1 MLERAMLSLTFQVV
15 SLALLLMTSGCSALV
30 SSSGPRETTSSTTL
44 SSRLNQLASSMRFVE
59 RKQPTHNKIWRP
71 DLAVLPFANI
81 ESDRVQLYN
90 IRDCEYRT
98 EEDYDIRHFNRQVML
113 SDVQSVDFIVVPFTN
128 TPIIAHTMLSFG
140 LKSGE
145 YIVFSVE
152 ARLEPNEKYQLV
164 AGSSNEYELMWIVG
178 TERDLI
184 RLRTEVR
191 KVDVYLYRTKA
202 APEQVQKV
210 FLGAVARVNEIARQ
224 PEFYD
229 VITNNCTTNIVDL
242 VNQLRPG
249 AIPADLRVVLPGHS
263 DRMAYDLGLLA
274 AEGPFEQIK
283 AASKINLLANLH
295 AHDPNFSQAIRP
307 H

>member
-1 MLERAMLSLTFQVV
+1 MRPTQLQLV
-15 SLALLLMTSGCSALV
+15 SLAFLVVTSGCSSLV
-30 SSSGPRETTSSTTL
+30 STTSSSASTSGNTP
-44 SSRLNQLASSMRFVE
+44 SSRIQRLASNVRLVE
-59 RKQPTHNKIWRP
+59 PKQPTHDKLWRP

-81 ESDRVQLYN
+81 ESDRVLLYN
-90 IRDCEYRT
+90 IRDCEYRS
-98 EEDYDIRHFNRQVML
+98 EEDYDVRHLNRQVML

-152 ARLEPNEKYQLV
+152 ARLEPHEDYQLV
-164 AGSSNEYELMWIVG
+164 AGTSNEYELMWVVG

-202 APEQVQKV
+202 TPEQVQKV

-229 VITNNCTTNIVDL
+229 LITNNCTTNIVDL

-249 AIPADLRVVLPGHS
+249 SIPGDIRVVLPGHS

-274 AEGPFEQIK
+274 AEGPFEEIK
-283 AASKINLLANLH
+283 AASKINLAANLY
-295 AHDPNFSQAIRP
+295 ADDPNFSQAIRQR
-307 H
+307 